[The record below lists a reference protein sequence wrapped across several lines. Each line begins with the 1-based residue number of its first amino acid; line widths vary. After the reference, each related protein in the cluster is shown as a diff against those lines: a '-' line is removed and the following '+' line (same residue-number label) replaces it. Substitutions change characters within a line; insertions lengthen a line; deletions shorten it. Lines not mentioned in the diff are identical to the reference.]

1 MKPVNYA
8 SGKTPKNYKC
18 AGCKAKGIRLWR
30 EYQTFTIN
38 LKCVDCSE
46 KEQKKKF
53 DAAQSDQI
61 GWRIA
66 AVPDEEG
73 DGYWGYTSVPEA
85 GVKWWWALPLR
96 N

>member
-1 MKPVNYA
+1 MVNYA

-18 AGCKAKGIRLWR
+18 LSCKASGVRLWR
-30 EYQTFTIN
+30 EYQTFNVT

-53 DAAQSDQI
+53 EADKSDQI

-73 DGYWGYTSVPEA
+73 VGYWGYTSVPEA
-85 GVKWWWALPLR
+85 GVKWWGALPLR
-96 N
+96 K

>member
-1 MKPVNYA
+1 MVNYA
-8 SGKTPKNYKC
+8 SGKAPKNYKC
-18 AGCKAKGIRLWR
+18 SECKAHGVRLWR
-30 EYQTFTIN
+30 EYQSFTAN

-53 DAAQSDQI
+53 DASKSDQI

-73 DGYWGYTSVPEA
+73 VGYWGYTSVPAA

-96 N
+96 K